1 MAVLNK
7 WSVSDVQFN
16 ENGILPVIVQDYE
29 SGEVLMLAYMNAEAA
44 EKTIESGYAHYC
56 DCSGVVDTF
65 GASLGNT
72 QKVISAFTADG
83 GKTLLLKV
91 RQNGNAHPLDKS
103 FSCFDKQ
110 IKGDYK
116 DIGGEMLGR
125 LQRIV
130 AEYKKNPED
139 GGYTSFCLCEECRKL
154 DPVNSMPVE
163 MSVFVPVRKR
173 IKYVALSDRVLHFTN
188 QIVEE
193 ILKEVPGKQF
203 CFYAYS
209 AYADPP
215 VKLKPHPSLIIF
227 SVACNYINEDSR
239 QKGLKTIASWSRFGN
254 PLLWRPNA
262 FWGYRQ
268 HLMPQ
273 NFGRKM
279 FNDIELLKA
288 NNLVG
293 NDIDCF
299 EGIWAFKGFTNYAA
313 AKAQL
318 NYEKVDFDTIF
329 DDFCQQGFGKAASE
343 IKNYHLIIE
352 KMTDECAAAGTGRYF
367 DFATDAR
374 VAEMQKCLDRA
385 KELVKDEPEYLA
397 RIEFLQTGLNVGN
410 M

>member
-56 DCSGVVDTF
+56 DCSGAVDTF

-139 GGYTSFCLCEECRKL
+139 GGYTSFLFARGVDRIGKKVGEEAVELVIAAKN
-154 DPVNSMPVE
+154 DGKEGVVNEAADLLYHMT
-163 MSVFVPVRKR
+163 
-173 IKYVALSDRVLHFTN
+173 VLL
-188 QIVEE
+188 EAR
-193 ILKEVPGKQF
+193 G
-203 CFYAYS
+203 
-209 AYADPP
+209 
-215 VKLKPHPSLIIF
+215 VKLSE
-227 SVACNYINEDSR
+227 VCA
-239 QKGLKTIASWSRFGN
+239 
-254 PLLWRPNA
+254 
-262 FWGYRQ
+262 
-268 HLMPQ
+268 
-273 NFGRKM
+273 
-279 FNDIELLKA
+279 ELCKR
-288 NNLVG
+288 N
-293 NDIDCF
+293 
-299 EGIWAFKGFTNYAA
+299 
-313 AKAQL
+313 
-318 NYEKVDFDTIF
+318 
-329 DDFCQQGFGKAASE
+329 
-343 IKNYHLIIE
+343 
-352 KMTDECAAAGTGRYF
+352 R
-367 DFATDAR
+367 
-374 VAEMQKCLDRA
+374 
-385 KELVKDEPEYLA
+385 
-397 RIEFLQTGLNVGN
+397 
-410 M
+410 